1 MAISLHRQR
10 YGMRHAALP
19 MELKVVDH
27 KPLRKT
33 FYNFLAICTVITAG
47 SFLLYLSGFSLFR
60 YSSWAIR
67 LKDIFL
73 FMVVCLAAVFF
84 FYQQAQRKKLIRL
97 TRFEDKV
104 SYYEI
109 FYRNRLWW
117 QVLSC
122 VLSGFLLL
130 ITHRIIFLGFCLFD
144 LVTMIAAYPSPSVI
158 KKELEEEDIV
168 FS

>member
-1 MAISLHRQR
+1 
-10 YGMRHAALP
+10 

-27 KPLRKT
+27 KPLRRT

-47 SFLLYLSGFSLFR
+47 SSLLYLSGFGLFR
-60 YSSWAIR
+60 YSSWTIR

-73 FMVVCLAAVFF
+73 LIVVCLAAVFF
-84 FYQQAQRKKLIRL
+84 FYQQGQRKKLLSI
-97 TRFEDKV
+97 TNFEEKV
-104 SYYEI
+104 SYYEV

-117 QVLSC
+117 QVFSC

-130 ITHRIIFLGFCLFD
+130 VTHRIIFLGFCLFD
-144 LVTMIAAYPSPSVI
+144 FISMLIAYPSPSVI
-158 KKELEEEDIV
+158 KKELNDDDIV